1 MAGNLAVE
9 VSDLKVRVAEIAPV
23 VQRMEKDLY
32 NGGNGML
39 VLFTRFVAS
48 HEAHEDERDK
58 TLTDQRDAVKD
69 ALKEHNRLADLQIAE
84 HNRLADLRSKR
95 ADRRVNVLILIC
107 MIIMAVYAIPQFANE
122 FIKLRKAILSNELHV
137 PAWIAPVLGHTG
149 QIDTAHSTPPPPQ
162 NSQMTYPTPK

>member
-1 MAGNLAVE
+1 MAGNLAAE

-95 ADRRVNVLILIC
+95 ADQRVNGLFHSQ
-107 MIIMAVYAIPQFANE
+107 AAPQY
-122 FIKLRKAILSNELHV
+122 
-137 PAWIAPVLGHTG
+137 
-149 QIDTAHSTPPPPQ
+149 DAHSTPPPQ
-162 NSQMTYPTPK
+162 DSQMTYSTPK